1 MAAAV
6 CVGHNVSMRV
16 SINFSINGGLRWD
29 NPAVLAVGNATDIV
43 LSEAGWTDYGSR
55 LLVGA
60 DWENHAN
67 FAINLQRHGKAYF
80 PVNELGPGVGGS
92 PMNHSMQTWVLA
104 SLLVTRG
111 PGTGFFASGV
121 QGYGGLPSP
130 AYAALLARD
139 TGTAVGAP
147 ARAPATGVWLRNT
160 TTCVVAVNPTDS
172 AVPVATFW
180 FPSWTLFDGWG
191 APLALGDGAV
201 LPARRAIIGF
211 FNSAG

>member
-130 AYAALLARD
+130 AYAATEVEVAR
-139 TGTAVGAP
+139 
-147 ARAPATGVWLRNT
+147 
-160 TTCVVAVNPTDS
+160 
-172 AVPVATFW
+172 
-180 FPSWTLFDGWG
+180 
-191 APLALGDGAV
+191 
-201 LPARRAIIGF
+201 
-211 FNSAG
+211 SAGIAMGLRAATRAETADDLE